1 MAALW
6 KLSALRPKANLP
18 HELVESILRCAPK
31 AAIIAGP
38 KSRGNRLFCFKSGRT
53 GAVIDDGKY
62 CEAEH
67 FEDGDDWSDFEY
79 SDEDEN
85 GDEYDLFE
93 EDGDDWTD
101 DDEDEYGED
110 EYYHGD
116 NDDDE
121 LGY

>member
-1 MAALW
+1 MY
-6 KLSALRPKANLP
+6 LP
-18 HELVESILRCAPK
+18 HELVELILRCAPK
-31 AAIIAGP
+31 AAIADP
-38 KSRGNRLFCFKSGRT
+38 KTCGSKLFCFKSGRT
-53 GAVIDDGKY
+53 GAVIDDGMY

-67 FEDGDDWSDFEY
+67 HEDGDDWSDFEY

-85 GDEYDLFE
+85 GLFR
-93 EDGDDWTD
+93 EDGYWTN

-116 NDDDE
+116 NDDE